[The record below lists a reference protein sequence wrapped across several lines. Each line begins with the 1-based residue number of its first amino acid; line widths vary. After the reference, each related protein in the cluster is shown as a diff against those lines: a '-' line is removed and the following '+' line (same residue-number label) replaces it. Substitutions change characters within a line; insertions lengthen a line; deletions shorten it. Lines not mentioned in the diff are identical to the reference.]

1 MYKFQF
7 LILLL
12 ISFSALAQSNG
23 KIKAGTVALIDSEI
37 NWTYILDS
45 SHKMITAFDEHCDS
59 VWATSVIFP
68 GRGNTNDLTKPIWS
82 CIESI
87 WSIEITN
94 DVIWVDQ
101 IKHIGDKIIFIE
113 YESSCSAY
121 CVGVINLKSG
131 KFYPKG
137 CD

>member
-1 MYKFQF
+1 MHKF
-7 LILLL
+7 LSILLL
-12 ISFSALAQSNG
+12 LSNFSAFSQSNE
-23 KIKAGTVALIDSEI
+23 KIKAGAVALIDSET

-45 SHKMITAFDEHCDS
+45 SHKKITAFDEQCNR
-59 VWATSVIFP
+59 VWTAFVTFP
-68 GRGNTNDLTKPIWS
+68 ERGNTSDLTKPKWS
-82 CIESI
+82 CTESI

-94 DVIWVDQ
+94 DVIWVGS
-101 IKHIGDKIIFIE
+101 KKYSGEKIIFIE

-121 CVGVINLKSG
+121 CVGVVYLKSG